1 MWPYLS
7 YQIEDHISLS
17 YIECEHLIRRMLQLD
32 PSKRL
37 SLSKVLEHK
46 WMQDETEKSVDRT
59 PSERSL
65 INRSTSGSILWND
78 KVLFAV
84 QRLNFNVEAVKQV
97 KRGSSSKSRVW
108 KH

>member
-1 MWPYLS
+1 MFTCTLHYTQMWPYLS

-17 YIECEHLIRRMLQLD
+17 YTECERLIRRMLQLD
-32 PSKRL
+32 PSKRI

-97 KRGSSSKSRVW
+97 KR
-108 KH
+108 

>member
-1 MWPYLS
+1 
-7 YQIEDHISLS
+7 
-17 YIECEHLIRRMLQLD
+17 MLQLD
-32 PSKRL
+32 PSKRI

-65 INRSTSGSILWND
+65 INRSTSGSIIWNEE
-78 KVLFAV
+78 VLLAV

-97 KRGSSSKSRVW
+97 HV
-108 KH
+108 HIINIDTCTC

>member
-1 MWPYLS
+1 
-7 YQIEDHISLS
+7 
-17 YIECEHLIRRMLQLD
+17 MLQLD
-32 PSKRL
+32 PSKRI

-65 INRSTSGSILWND
+65 INRSTSGSIIWNEE
-78 KVLFAV
+78 VLLAI

-97 KRGSSSKSRVW
+97 HVHIIKYRYMYMYMYMYMCTC
-108 KH
+108 